1 MLPGF
6 SCRDLVAVL
15 IKYNEEE
22 AERHLVVCSAYL
34 PYDSEDPPPLKELEE
49 LVRHC
54 ENENINLVVGCDS
67 SAHHSVW
74 GSTKCNSRGEDL
86 VEFLNHLNLEIL
98 KWGNEP
104 TFCSGGRF
112 EVIDI
117 ALGPLRLL
125 DCIEGWEVSSE
136 PTLSDHRHI
145 LFTLWASYLYA

>member
-74 GSTKCNSRGEDL
+74 GSTKCNSRGKDL

-98 KWGNEP
+98 KW
-104 TFCSGGRF
+104 
-112 EVIDI
+112 
-117 ALGPLRLL
+117 
-125 DCIEGWEVSSE
+125 
-136 PTLSDHRHI
+136 
-145 LFTLWASYLYA
+145 